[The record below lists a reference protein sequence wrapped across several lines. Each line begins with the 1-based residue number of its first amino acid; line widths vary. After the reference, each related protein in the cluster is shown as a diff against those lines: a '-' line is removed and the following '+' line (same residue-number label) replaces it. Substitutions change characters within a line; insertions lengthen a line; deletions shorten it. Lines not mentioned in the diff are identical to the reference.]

1 MEGKFMYS
9 ELAVKIAT
17 VADNTDEGLAMFL
30 YKKDPL
36 AFGLVVDMF
45 KHKISIDDAKIMLQN
60 AKLTYAQVEA
70 HLAALRHVYKVN
82 APAKKQEN
90 L

>member
-1 MEGKFMYS
+1 MRDGR
-9 ELAVKIAT
+9 KIY
-17 VADNTDEGLAMFL
+17 VFR
-30 YKKDPL
+30 KDPL

-45 KHKISIDDAKIMLQN
+45 KRNISIDDAKIMLQN

>member
-1 MEGKFMYS
+1 MYS

-17 VADNTDEGLAMFL
+17 VTTDTDEGLAMYL

-36 AFGLVVDMF
+36 AFSVVVDMF
-45 KHKISIDDAKIMLQN
+45 KRNITIDDAKVMLKN
-60 AKLTYAQVEA
+60 AELTYAQVEA

-82 APAKKQEN
+82 APAKE
-90 L
+90 

>member
-1 MEGKFMYS
+1 MEGKFMHS

-45 KHKISIDDAKIMLQN
+45 KHNISIDDAKVMLEN
-60 AKLTYAQVEA
+60 AKLTYAQVEVY
-70 HLAALRHVYKVN
+70 LAALRHVYKVN
-82 APAKKQEN
+82 APAKE
-90 L
+90 

>member
-1 MEGKFMYS
+1 MYS

-17 VADNTDEGLAMFL
+17 VTTDTDEGLAMYL
-30 YKKDPL
+30 YTKDPL
-36 AFGLVVDMF
+36 AFSVVVDMF
-45 KHKISIDDAKIMLQN
+45 KCNITIDDAKIMLQN

-82 APAKKQEN
+82 APAKE
-90 L
+90 